1 MFKTRITG
9 AKGRT
14 VGDNKYKC
22 RYTGCTVIKTAI
34 KKKSEFDAEDTEKV
48 LKEED
53 IQKLDSKEN
62 T

>member
-22 RYTGCTVIKTAI
+22 KYMGCTIFKTCI
-34 KKKSEFDAEDTEKV
+34 KKKSEFDAEDIERV

-53 IQKLDSKEN
+53 IQKLDGKEN